1 MRGFVAALLSVAG
14 LTLLALAGYSSMTPS
29 AEPYVLRQG
38 PAPADS
44 ASELSA
50 YGVGAD
56 QLEQLEV
63 ISPDFQKPVANA
75 IIARGADNRPVPLLW
90 RNHATEPVFFE
101 DLNPEDEAKVLS
113 AIKQHV
119 GRDAVVLAWWD
130 FSRRIRAH
138 ADRQAP
144 LDDMHARGLLIPN
157 AWKANSAK
165 IEDQQGE
172 LWGGSQSDY
181 GEMFQTFIEAL
192 LADEERGASMLAEMV
207 PAKSVF
213 VALRL
218 YDVWRLAV
226 ARPERLS
233 IAYKD
238 FVNVGDAHGAMK
250 AVRDWMRQQR
260 IEAGYAVEPEKG
272 WVRVHYLPRPADAQL
287 LLTRL
292 LPFSTSNPLALTRLQ
307 LVYQYKGYWIYELK
321 RSP

>member
-1 MRGFVAALLSVAG
+1 
-14 LTLLALAGYSSMTPS
+14 
-29 AEPYVLRQG
+29 
-38 PAPADS
+38 
-44 ASELSA
+44 
-50 YGVGAD
+50 
-56 QLEQLEV
+56 
-63 ISPDFQKPVANA
+63 
-75 IIARGADNRPVPLLW
+75 
-90 RNHATEPVFFE
+90 
-101 DLNPEDEAKVLS
+101 
-113 AIKQHV
+113 
-119 GRDAVVLAWWD
+119 
-130 FSRRIRAH
+130 
-138 ADRQAP
+138 
-144 LDDMHARGLLIPN
+144 
-157 AWKANSAK
+157 
-165 IEDQQGE
+165 
-172 LWGGSQSDY
+172 
-181 GEMFQTFIEAL
+181 
-192 LADEERGASMLAEMV
+192 MV

-272 WVRVHYLPRPADAQL
+272 RVRVHYLPRPADAQL